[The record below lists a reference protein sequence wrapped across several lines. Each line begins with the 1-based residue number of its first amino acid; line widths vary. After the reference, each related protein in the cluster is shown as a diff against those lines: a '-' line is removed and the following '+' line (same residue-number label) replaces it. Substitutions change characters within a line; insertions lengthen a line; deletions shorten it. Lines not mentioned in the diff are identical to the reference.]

1 MEPAKVRSLSLPIH
15 VCAYL
20 GEYMKMY
27 EAGVKKI
34 AYENVKKAKEN
45 ASNTHLRAAQSHV
58 DR

>member
-27 EAGVKKI
+27 EAGVKRI
-34 AYENVKKAKEN
+34 AYENVKKAKEK
-45 ASNTHLRAAQSHV
+45 ASNTHLHEEQSRA